1 MRMSMACSMYSRGRG
16 TSSEP
21 TRTPRHKAHDAASPR
36 PPPRA
41 VDVHGRLRLRIAR
54 AMSDLHVEVIGQG
67 PPLVLLHGWAMHG
80 GVFAPLV
87 ARLRDR
93 YTLHVVD
100 LPGHGL
106 SRESTVPLALAE
118 CASAIAENVPVA

>member
-1 MRMSMACSMYSRGRG
+1 
-16 TSSEP
+16 
-21 TRTPRHKAHDAASPR
+21 
-36 PPPRA
+36 
-41 VDVHGRLRLRIAR
+41 
-54 AMSDLHVEVIGQG
+54 MSDLHVEVIGQG

-93 YTLHVVD
+93 HTLHLVD

-106 SRESTVPLALAE
+106 SRDSTVPLALAA
-118 CASAIAENVPVA
+118 CASAIADRVPAAPWCGWSLGGLVALRRGARSRRASRAW